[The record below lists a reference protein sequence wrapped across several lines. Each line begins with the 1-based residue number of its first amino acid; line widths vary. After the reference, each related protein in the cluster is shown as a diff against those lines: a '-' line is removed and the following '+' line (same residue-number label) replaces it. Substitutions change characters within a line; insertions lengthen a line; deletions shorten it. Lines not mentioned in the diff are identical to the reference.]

1 MTATIGPK
9 AHATLADWQA
19 YVQQKIE
26 ERGFADETTQQKF
39 LLLVEEVGELAKAL
53 RPLEGIK
60 TSDDSAVLEV
70 KHEMADVF
78 WLLACLANGLDID
91 LDEALRSKDAKNEK
105 RTWK

>member
-1 MTATIGPK
+1 MTTGPK
-9 AHATLADWQA
+9 AGASLAEWQT

-53 RPLEGIK
+53 RPHEGIK
-60 TSDDSAVLEV
+60 TSDDSSKLEV

-78 WLLACLANGLDID
+78 WQIGRAHV
-91 LDEALRSKDAKNEK
+91 
-105 RTWK
+105 

>member
-1 MTATIGPK
+1 MTVGPK
-9 AHATLADWQA
+9 ADATLADWQQ

-26 ERGFADETTQQKF
+26 ERGFANETTQQKF

-53 RPLEGIK
+53 RPSEGIK
-60 TSDDSAVLEV
+60 TSADSDTLEI

-78 WLLACLANGLDID
+78 WLLCCLANGLGID
-91 LDEALRSKDAKNEK
+91 LDEAIRSKDAKNER

>member
-1 MTATIGPK
+1 MTVGPK
-9 AHATLADWQA
+9 TDATLTDWQV
-19 YVQQKIE
+19 YVQQKIT

-60 TSDDSAVLEV
+60 TSDDSAKLEA
-70 KHEMADVF
+70 KHEIADIF
-78 WLLACLANGLDID
+78 WLLACICNGLDID
-91 LDEALRSKDAKNEK
+91 LDEALRSKEAKNEK